1 MISVMGGCIRVE
13 VVFLFLSQPLLSLG
27 AKVFVLFLLV
37 FQGVSEVPVLLEQ
50 KLVVVGVGVEGVVWG
65 LLLEVVSDLRE
76 IFHHI
81 IEHLLQ
87 LLLQLG

>member
-1 MISVMGGCIRVE
+1 
-13 VVFLFLSQPLLSLG
+13 LG

-50 KLVVVGVGVEGVVWG
+50 KLVMVGIGVEGVVWG
-65 LLLEVVSDLRE
+65 LLLEVVSDLRQ